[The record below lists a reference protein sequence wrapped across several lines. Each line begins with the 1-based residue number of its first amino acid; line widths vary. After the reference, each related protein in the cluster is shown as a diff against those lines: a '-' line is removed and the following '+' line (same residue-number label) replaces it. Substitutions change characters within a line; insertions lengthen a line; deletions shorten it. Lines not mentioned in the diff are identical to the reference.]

1 MDGLLSRWPT
11 LKIVAEEDREDVHQV
26 PQPRIDKL
34 GDILLPDDLQ
44 NVLLSDIAVYVDPLV

>member
-1 MDGLLSRWPT
+1 M
-11 LKIVAEEDREDVHQV
+11 AEEDREDVHQV